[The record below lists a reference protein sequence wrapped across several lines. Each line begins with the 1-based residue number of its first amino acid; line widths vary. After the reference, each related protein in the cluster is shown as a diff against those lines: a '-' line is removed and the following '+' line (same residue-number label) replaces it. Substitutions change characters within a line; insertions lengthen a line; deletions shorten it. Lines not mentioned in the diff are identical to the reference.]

1 MGMNSN
7 VFLSVTTFT
16 DEAKSKVKS
25 IDLSEYN
32 LDGWED
38 DEDNEL
44 YCRTEDLAYG
54 RNDFRDLMEKIKD
67 AIGKSGKAYLAEL
80 CMEDVPE
87 GTVYFYIGGKVRYKK
102 FSEYDFEDF
111 EETYEWPDVE
121 DDIFIPLLVWD
132 PTYIVY
138 DDGEVNFI
146 KKEKEILEQDEYEE
160 EEDPDME
167 DDDESNE
174 EEGEFGYCDFCGD
187 ETFNGTKLDSGSFVC
202 ERCLE
207 NCCEKCEECGKTFLN
222 EAMGTYNGKRLC
234 FICAGNLKSN

>member
-1 MGMNSN
+1 MSMNSN

-67 AIGKSGKAYLAEL
+67 ALGKSGKAYLAEL

-87 GTVYFYIGGKVRYKK
+87 GTVYFYIGGKVRY
-102 FSEYDFEDF
+102 S
-111 EETYEWPDVE
+111 
-121 DDIFIPLLVWD
+121 
-132 PTYIVY
+132 
-138 DDGEVNFI
+138 NFPH
-146 KKEKEILEQDEYEE
+146 E
-160 EEDPDME
+160 
-167 DDDESNE
+167 
-174 EEGEFGYCDFCGD
+174 
-187 ETFNGTKLDSGSFVC
+187 
-202 ERCLE
+202 
-207 NCCEKCEECGKTFLN
+207 
-222 EAMGTYNGKRLC
+222 
-234 FICAGNLKSN
+234 